1 MTLTKDSKDSLAR
14 AKVLAMLKGPG
25 EVYDDDEIFRRGE
38 RQVVELREKLDEVN
52 RLMKEQ
58 EETAKK
64 IASTTEKIGEDI
76 MGANN
81 SLKEAKG

>member
-38 RQVVELREKLDEVN
+38 RQVAELREKLDEIN
-52 RLMKEQ
+52 RLMKE
-58 EETAKK
+58 
-64 IASTTEKIGEDI
+64 
-76 MGANN
+76 
-81 SLKEAKG
+81 